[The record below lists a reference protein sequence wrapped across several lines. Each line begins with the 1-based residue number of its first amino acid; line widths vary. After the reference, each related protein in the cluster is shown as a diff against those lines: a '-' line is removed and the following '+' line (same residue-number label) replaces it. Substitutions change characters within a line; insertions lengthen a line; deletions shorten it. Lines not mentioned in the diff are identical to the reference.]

1 LRNYFLKRR
10 VHAGGGGEKDLNTSI
25 KPNDTVDEWDLKRNV
40 NLVFKRYNE
49 GIPNCKA
56 KKYLINLKGKY
67 DKFIMNTP
75 PLRPLA
81 GQVFLYKPIQPL
93 SKISISD
100 QYRWHSS
107 DTRTIDE
114 ENQIKKQR
122 YYSKPFGDDRS
133 NKDFLR
139 FIYYSIEQKLEERL
153 YLISYVGNEKVYKDG
168 PHKNRKHDLE
178 RNFTSSSIN
187 LLSSITNTNIQP
199 NVLYK
204 KKLAE
209 ENLKL
214 REMGENFTLAYER
227 TNLPRDKKQME
238 NKLYNLRKDK
248 KISRDFIYN
257 LYEIGLNL
265 EPFILEMKLLP
276 ELEVIMSN
284 FFEN

>member
-10 VHAGGGGEKDLNTSI
+10 VYGGGDEENDLNLF
-25 KPNDTVDEWDLKRNV
+25 KRANDTVDEWDLKRNV
-40 NLVFKRYNE
+40 NLVFKRFND
-49 GIPNCKA
+49 GLPDSKVA
-56 KKYLINLKGKY
+56 KYLLNHENKY
-67 DKFIMNTP
+67 DKFVMNTP

-81 GQVFLYKPIQPL
+81 GQIFLYKPIKPL
-93 SKISISD
+93 TKISISD

-114 ENQIKKQR
+114 ENQINKHR
-122 YYSKPFGDDRS
+122 FYSKPYGDDRS
-133 NKDFLR
+133 NKEFLR
-139 FIYYSIEQKLEERL
+139 FIYYSVKQKPEERL

-168 PHKNRKHDLE
+168 PHKNRKYDLE
-178 RNFTSSSIN
+178 RNFTSSNSD
-187 LLSSITNTNIQP
+187 LLSSITDTNIQP

-214 REMGENFTLAYER
+214 REMGEDFTLAYER

-238 NKLYNLRKDK
+238 NKLYSLRKEK

-257 LYEIGLNL
+257 LYEIGINL

-284 FFEN
+284 YFEN